1 MNNVKS
7 LVGSL
12 ALVFFVSGC
21 ATDRSLSPPPSG
33 EKVTFIIKTPE
44 ELKPSAMRAMYRS
57 AKCQR
62 VTHDAHGQPR
72 RVDGKNLYE
81 GRFELSGE
89 TGMYQTE
96 LFLNGGGACEWRL
109 SNVVFSVVHRNPQNF
124 GKGVV
129 SGAGAEVIVIFDH
142 SNPQLRVSTP
152 VPVTGSEVNVVK
164 DLYPWIKESFISGY
178 IKRLGLS
185 GKDGGDYTYYAPQAR
200 NVYFEP
206 VLHSGFVVTS
216 VAPKKHVIGD
226 FIEFHYPDGTVES
239 DGRSEPDFEKL
250 QKIRLGAETKK

>member
-1 MNNVKS
+1 
-7 LVGSL
+7 
-12 ALVFFVSGC
+12 
-21 ATDRSLSPPPSG
+21 
-33 EKVTFIIKTPE
+33 
-44 ELKPSAMRAMYRS
+44 
-57 AKCQR
+57 
-62 VTHDAHGQPR
+62 
-72 RVDGKNLYE
+72 
-81 GRFELSGE
+81 
-89 TGMYQTE
+89 
-96 LFLNGGGACEWRL
+96 
-109 SNVVFSVVHRNPQNF
+109 
-124 GKGVV
+124 
-129 SGAGAEVIVIFDH
+129 
-142 SNPQLRVSTP
+142 
-152 VPVTGSEVNVVK
+152 VNVVK

-250 QKIRLGAETKK
+250 QKIRLDAEAKK

>member
-7 LVGSL
+7 LVGSM
-12 ALVFFVSGC
+12 ALVFSVSGC

-44 ELKPSAMRAMYRS
+44 ELKPSAMRVMYRS

-96 LFLNGGGACEWRL
+96 LFLNGG
-109 SNVVFSVVHRNPQNF
+109 
-124 GKGVV
+124 
-129 SGAGAEVIVIFDH
+129 
-142 SNPQLRVSTP
+142 
-152 VPVTGSEVNVVK
+152 
-164 DLYPWIKESFISGY
+164 
-178 IKRLGLS
+178 
-185 GKDGGDYTYYAPQAR
+185 
-200 NVYFEP
+200 
-206 VLHSGFVVTS
+206 
-216 VAPKKHVIGD
+216 PKPTK
-226 FIEFHYPDGTVES
+226 FWK
-239 DGRSEPDFEKL
+239 GRS
-250 QKIRLGAETKK
+250 IRRRRRSNCNFRSQQPSA